1 MERTR
6 DRGSAVL
13 RALGG
18 RSNAVRQLLVM
29 WSLATC
35 GVSSLAA
42 QTTTATLQGTV
53 TASDGAVLAGA
64 EVEARSR
71 ETGSARAAL
80 TDVRGA
86 YRLLGLAPGIYD
98 VTARAVGYRALRRTG
113 VELILGDEATL
124 NFALEPGAVELEPV
138 VVRAGPTLQG
148 ERIDV
153 STPVLEKEIERL
165 PLNTRDVLAVAS
177 IAPGVRTFA
186 PEAGRSI
193 PTAGALSTAR
203 FVNLYVDGAEWKG
216 IGTGQIVGEPQT
228 GSLIPQEAIRE
239 YRVALN
245 PYDAE
250 YAHGASWVISAVT
263 HQGGNTLQ
271 GSIFGFEQNR
281 SLVAQGSFQQ
291 AKPDYGRKQ
300 LGANLRGPLVK
311 DRLFFSLSYEGQI
324 INNFI
329 SVVPGRSAP
338 DSGIWD
344 RYAGTFRAPFRNH
357 MAMARLTALRG
368 RHTVD
373 AIWTTRH
380 LSSESDFGVQVQGVM
395 LSRDAGIASNYD
407 VTSVQLRDRYASA
420 SLVNEVSL
428 HLLYND
434 QEDAPL
440 VPGPAF
446 QYRGIQFGRTTF
458 PRTSAGRYVGLS
470 NKTSY
475 VVGRFAGQHLLKTG
489 VELTRA
495 DRKSTRL
502 NSSHITIS

>member
-250 YAHGASWVISAVT
+250 YGFRATRYSRMASCGMSDPVC
-263 HQGGNTLQ
+263 
-271 GSIFGFEQNR
+271 GSPTIC
-281 SLVAQGSFQQ
+281 
-291 AKPDYGRKQ
+291 P
-300 LGANLRGPLVK
+300 
-311 DRLFFSLSYEGQI
+311 
-324 INNFI
+324 
-329 SVVPGRSAP
+329 VPIPFHSAP
-338 DSGIWD
+338 STYRFTKRAVDSAPAVGMD
-344 RYAGTFRAPFRNH
+344 RPASGAKVRTPGAID
-357 MAMARLTALRG
+357 ATASTSRVLSG
-368 RHTVD
+368 RRS
-373 AIWTTRH
+373 ISF
-380 LSSESDFGVQVQGVM
+380 SS
-395 LSRDAGIASNYD
+395 
-407 VTSVQLRDRYASA
+407 
-420 SLVNEVSL
+420 
-428 HLLYND
+428 
-434 QEDAPL
+434 
-440 VPGPAF
+440 
-446 QYRGIQFGRTTF
+446 
-458 PRTSAGRYVGLS
+458 
-470 NKTSY
+470 
-475 VVGRFAGQHLLKTG
+475 TG
-489 VELTRA
+489 VETSIRSPCKVGPARTTTGSSSTAPGSRA
-495 DRKSTRL
+495 KLRVA
-502 NSSHITIS
+502 